1 MWQGFAMAGN
11 ERLNGCAYVIEPL
24 MADTSLRAI
33 NFWTCEP
40 GDLPAFTTL
49 QEAIDWCRAQD
60 WVVYKSISRE
70 NGRLSEGYCTSTE
83 RIPWADKWA
92 RLSSNISHYLETL

>member
-11 ERLNGCAYVIEPL
+11 ERLSGCAYVVEPL

-40 GDLPAFTTL
+40 GDLPAFTTV
-49 QEAIDWCRAQD
+49 QEAIEQVFQCRRN
-60 WVVYKSISRE
+60 SRPGSTYMQAMALVE
-70 NGRLSEGYCTSTE
+70 PLLAVEKYPGRTPEQEEFRQRMEL
-83 RIPWADKWA
+83 A
-92 RLSSNISHYLETL
+92 N

>member
-1 MWQGFAMAGN
+1 MPRGGARAGAGSPPK
-11 ERLNGCAYVIEPL
+11 LDKAITL
-24 MADTSLRAI
+24 LRR
-33 NFWTCEP
+33 
-40 GDLPAFTTL
+40 
-49 QEAIDWCRAQD
+49 QIDWCRAQG
-60 WVVYKSISRE
+60 WFVYKSISRE